1 MKTLDNCEKLRE
13 YTERQL
19 QIFELDRKIL
29 ESYGTPRH
37 EPQTTKEERLQLVEK
52 KKELEKQNH
61 NIVPRKSI
69 LPIDRVVLKAAD
81 AINAGSDVVWNPKEN
96 DERKRI
102 TIPILPETY
111 ELPERVTP
119 FDMVVHNA
127 VCTLLE
133 SGRTVFTPAE
143 IYRAMNGMTNCE
155 YVKMTAIE
163 HICRSVEKMRVIL
176 LTIDR
181 TEMIEKADGLEELKV
196 TVENYMLPVK
206 KYMFHFK
213 NSDVA
218 GYALL
223 DIPPLLEHSKSLNR
237 VRTLPIELLNT
248 KKLRSSKEIIIV
260 KNYLLT
266 QIELMKPKKGRS
278 NVILYRTLFDECG
291 IDSQNPTITKRYRGY
306 IEKMLE
312 QWKEQGYITGYKQKK
327 KGRAIDGIEIFFRK
341 D

>member
-13 YTERQL
+13 YTERQR

-29 ESYGTPRH
+29 ESYGTPR
-37 EPQTTKEERLQLVEK
+37 EKPQTTGEERLKLVEK
-52 KKELEKQNH
+52 KKELEKQNY
-61 NIVPRKSI
+61 NIVPRKAI
-69 LPIDRVVLKAAD
+69 LPRDRVVIKAAE
-81 AINAGSDVVWNPKEN
+81 AINTGQDVVWNPHEAEK

-127 VCTLLE
+127 ICTLLE
-133 SGRTVFTPAE
+133 SGRAVFTPAE

-155 YVKMTAIE
+155 YVGKTAIE
-163 HICRSVEKMRVIL
+163 QIRRSVEKMRVIL
-176 LTIDR
+176 LPIDR
-181 TEMIEKADGLEELKV
+181 TELIEKADGLEELKV

-213 NSDVA
+213 NTAVV

-223 DIPPLLEHSKSLNR
+223 DIPPLLEHSKNLHR
-237 VRTLPIELLNT
+237 VSTVPIELLNI
-248 KKLRSSKEIIIV
+248 KKLRSSTETIIV

-266 QIELMKPKKGRS
+266 QIELIKRGRS
-278 NVILYRTLFDECG
+278 NVILYKTLFDECE
-291 IDSQNPTITKRYRGY
+291 IDSTNPTITKRYRGY

-312 QWKEQGYITGYKQKK
+312 QWKDQGYITGYKQKK
-327 KGRAIDGIEIFFRK
+327 KGRAIDGIEIFF
-341 D
+341 

>member
-19 QIFELDRKIL
+19 QIFELDTKIL
-29 ESYGTPRH
+29 ESYGTPRKK
-37 EPQTTKEERLQLVEK
+37 PKPKEERLQLVEK
-52 KKELEKQNH
+52 KKELEKRNY

-81 AINAGSDVVWNPKEN
+81 AINAGNDVLWNPKEAEK

-127 VCTLLE
+127 ICTLLE
-133 SGRTVFTPAE
+133 SGRAVFTPSE
-143 IYRAMNGMTNCE
+143 IYRAMNGLTNCE
-155 YVKMTAIE
+155 YVQMTAIE
-163 HICRSVEKMRVIL
+163 HIRRSVEKMRVIL

-181 TEMIEKADGLEELKV
+181 TELIEKADGLEELKV
-196 TVENYMLPVK
+196 TIENYMLPVK
-206 KYMFHFK
+206 KYMFNFK
-213 NSDVA
+213 NATVA

-223 DIPPLLEHSKSLNR
+223 DIPPLLEHSKSLKK
-237 VRTLPIELLNT
+237 VRTLPIELLNI
-248 KKLRSSKEIIIV
+248 KKLRSSTEIIIV

-266 QIELMKPKKGRS
+266 QIELMKNGRS
-278 NVILYRTLFDECG
+278 NVILYSTLFDECG

-327 KGRAIDGIEIFFRK
+327 KCRTMYGIEIFF
-341 D
+341 